1 MATSVQNDLEELRTR
16 ALADLAD
23 AVDAPA
29 GDRWEKAYLGPKGE
43 LTLFLRGLGRL
54 PAEERPVA
62 GRSGNLLKRELEAAW
77 EERHR
82 TLAAA
87 DLNQR
92 LAADAIDVT
101 LPGRPP
107 IIGAAHPVSQ
117 MIDELSAIFALLGF
131 QTVFGPE
138 VETAHYNFDLLNIP
152 ADHPARDV
160 WDTIHV
166 DLPGEIVLR
175 THTSPMQARTMERTE
190 PPVRVVVQGA
200 STGTRPRMPPTS
212 GCSTSSKGWRS
223 TGRSPW
229 RT

>member
-1 MATSVQNDLEELRTR
+1 VPVARAPRRRERQRHVRLHLRPADPGRPPSR
-16 ALADLAD
+16 ALADLSAAD
-23 AVDAPA
+23 DAGS

-101 LPGRPP
+101 LQAGRR
-107 IIGAAHPVSQ
+107 S
-117 MIDELSAIFALLGF
+117 SA
-131 QTVFGPE
+131 
-138 VETAHYNFDLLNIP
+138 
-152 ADHPARDV
+152 
-160 WDTIHV
+160 
-166 DLPGEIVLR
+166 
-175 THTSPMQARTMERTE
+175 
-190 PPVRVVVQGA
+190 
-200 STGTRPRMPPTS
+200 PPTPS
-212 GCSTSSKGWRS
+212 AR
-223 TGRSPW
+223 
-229 RT
+229 